1 MIDYNTRLLYMMK
14 VVGALSMRYRF
25 RMKDTVDGDILLRSV
40 QSAMKRYPYLK
51 KKIAVDNGTFVLQDN
66 PLPVPVMKTSYPMPL
81 FGSDEMNGHLLCVDY
96 EEDCIYF
103 TLLHN
108 LGGGRGLLRW
118 CLTVLYQ
125 YVTDRYGTEP
135 GWEGVRK
142 PYEPC
147 GPGEELIQPFDKI
160 PDDTPVLWPG
170 FSPVI
175 KPILPSALENGL
187 KGGGEE
193 GFFRTTVTLDEDR
206 VIERVKACK
215 SSPAVW
221 FAVIY
226 YRAIVSCLKEVP
238 DYIDMG
244 IACDVSDRY
253 GISESMSLVTK
264 FLHFVISGEDSK
276 LDTEALCMKG
286 RSMIKEQKDPG
297 ATDRLL
303 IKERDTLT
311 EMDKLPTLE
320 EKIQFYIKNSMI
332 ADMVPSAL
340 VSYVG
345 KLDVPGMESYVADLI
360 LDSVSNRS
368 GTVIFAQNGR
378 FFVSVLHG
386 SENAP
391 VIDAYL
397 EELEKEG
404 IKAEAVE
411 KNRKQNNIGVVFP

>member
-14 VVGALSMRYRF
+14 VVGALSMRCRF
-25 RMKDTVDGDILLRSV
+25 RMKDTVDGDILQRSV

-51 KKIAVDNGTFVLQDN
+51 KRIAVDNGTFVLEDN
-66 PLPVPVMKTSYPMPL
+66 PLPVPVMKTSYPMPS

-96 EEDCIYF
+96 EDDCIYF

-125 YVTDRYGTEP
+125 YVTDRYGEEP
-135 GWEGVRK
+135 AWKGVRK
-142 PYEPC
+142 PYKPC
-147 GPGEELIQPFDKI
+147 MPGEELIQPFDKI

-170 FSPVI
+170 VSPEI
-175 KPILPSALENGL
+175 KPIRPSVLENGL
-187 KGGGEE
+187 QGSGEE
-193 GFFRTTVTLDEDR
+193 GFFRTTITLKEES

-215 SSPAVW
+215 ASPAVW

-226 YRAIVSCLKEVP
+226 YRAIVSCLKDVP
-238 DYIDMG
+238 EYIDMG
-244 IACDVSDRY
+244 IVCDVSDRY

-264 FLHFVISGEDSK
+264 FLHFVISKEDRT
-276 LDTEALCMKG
+276 LDTEALCSKG

-303 IKERDTLT
+303 KKEQDTLT

-320 EKIQFYIKNSMI
+320 EKTQFYIKNSMI

-345 KLDVPGMESYVADLI
+345 RLDVPGIERYVRDLI
-360 LDSVSNRS
+360 PDSVSNKS
-368 GTVIFAQNGR
+368 GTGIFAQNGR
-378 FFVSVLHG
+378 FFVSLLHG
-386 SENAP
+386 NENAP
-391 VIDAYL
+391 VIDAYIK
-397 EELEKEG
+397 ELEKEG
-404 IKAEAVE
+404 LHVEAVE

>member
-1 MIDYNTRLLYMMK
+1 MIDYNTRLLYLMK
-14 VVGALSMRYRF
+14 AVGALSMRYRF
-25 RMKDTVDGDILLRSV
+25 RMKDSVDGDILQRAV
-40 QSAMKRYPYLK
+40 QSAMQRYPYLK
-51 KKIAVDNGTFVLQDN
+51 KRIRVNNGTFVLEDN
-66 PLPVPVMKTSYPMPL
+66 PLPVPVMKTSYPMPS

-96 EEDCIYF
+96 EDDCIYF

-125 YVTDRYGTEP
+125 YVMDRYGEEP

-142 PYEPC
+142 PYKPC
-147 GPGEELIQPFDKI
+147 MPGEELIQPFDKI

-170 FSPVI
+170 FSPEI
-175 KPILPSALENGL
+175 KPILPSVLENGL
-187 KGGGEE
+187 KGSGEE
-193 GFFRTTVTLDEDR
+193 GFFRTTITLKEDR

-215 SSPAVW
+215 ASPAVW

-226 YRAIVSCLKEVP
+226 YRAVVSCLKDVP
-238 DYIDMG
+238 EYIDMG

-264 FLHFVISGEDSK
+264 FLHFVISKEDRE
-276 LDTEALCMKG
+276 LDTEALCSKG
-286 RSMIKEQKDPG
+286 RSMIKEQRDPG

-303 IKERDTLT
+303 KKERDTLT

-320 EKIQFYIKNSMI
+320 EKIQFYFKNSMI

-345 KLDVPGMESYVADLI
+345 KLDVPGIERYVEDLI

-378 FFVSVLHG
+378 FSVSVLHG
-386 SENAP
+386 DENSP
-391 VIDAYL
+391 VIDAYIR
-397 EELEKEG
+397 ELEKEG
-404 IKAEAVE
+404 LNVEAIE

>member
-1 MIDYNTRLLYMMK
+1 MMK

-51 KKIAVDNGTFVLQDN
+51 KKIVLDNDTFVLRDN
-66 PLPVPVMKTSYPMPL
+66 PLPVPVMKTSYPMPS
-81 FGSDEMNGHLLCVDY
+81 FGSDEMNGHLLCVDF
-96 EEDCIYF
+96 EDDCIYF

-125 YVTDRYGTEP
+125 YVTDRYGEEP
-135 GWEGVRK
+135 VWEGVRK
-142 PYEPC
+142 PYQPC
-147 GPGEELIQPFDKI
+147 EPGEELIQPFDKI
-160 PDDTPVLWPG
+160 PDDTPVFWQG
-170 FSPVI
+170 FSPDI
-175 KPILPSALENGL
+175 RPILPSALESGL
-187 KGGGEE
+187 QGTGEE
-193 GFFRTTVTLDEDR
+193 GFFRTTITLDEDR
-206 VIERVKACK
+206 VMERIKACK
-215 SSPAVW
+215 ASPAVW

-226 YRAIVSCLKEVP
+226 YRAIVSCLKDVP
-238 DYIDMG
+238 EYINMG

-264 FLHFVISGEDSK
+264 FLHFVISKEDRK
-276 LDTEALCMKG
+276 LDTEALCSKG

-303 IKERDTLT
+303 KKEQDTLT
-311 EMDKLPTLE
+311 EMDKLPTLD
-320 EKIQFYIKNSMI
+320 EKIQFYFKNSMI

-345 KLDVPGMESYVADLI
+345 RLDVPGIERYVEDLI
-360 LDSVSNRS
+360 LDSVSNKS

-378 FFVSVLHG
+378 FSVSLLHG
-386 SENAP
+386 NENAP
-391 VIDAYL
+391 VIDAYIK
-397 EELEKEG
+397 ELEKEG
-404 IKAEAVE
+404 LNVETIE
-411 KNRKQNNIGVVFP
+411 KNKKQNNIGVVFP

>member
-1 MIDYNTRLLYMMK
+1 MK

-51 KKIAVDNGTFVLQDN
+51 KKIVLDNDTFVLRDN
-66 PLPVPVMKTSYPMPL
+66 PLPVPVMKTSYPMPS
-81 FGSDEMNGHLLCVDY
+81 FGSDEMNGHLLCVDF
-96 EEDCIYF
+96 EDDCIYF

-125 YVTDRYGTEP
+125 YVMDRYGEEP
-135 GWEGVRK
+135 VWEGVRK
-142 PYEPC
+142 PYQPC
-147 GPGEELIQPFDKI
+147 EPGEELIQPFDKI
-160 PDDTPVLWPG
+160 PDDTPVFWQG
-170 FSPVI
+170 FSPDI
-175 KPILPSALENGL
+175 RPILPSALESGL
-187 KGGGEE
+187 QGTGEE
-193 GFFRTTVTLDEDR
+193 GFFRTTITLDEDR
-206 VIERVKACK
+206 VMERIKACK
-215 SSPAVW
+215 ASPAVW

-226 YRAIVSCLKEVP
+226 YRAIVSCLKDVP
-238 DYIDMG
+238 EYINMG

-264 FLHFVISGEDSK
+264 FLHFVISKEDRK
-276 LDTEALCMKG
+276 LDTEALCSKG

-303 IKERDTLT
+303 KKEQDTLT
-311 EMDKLPTLE
+311 EMDKLPTLD
-320 EKIQFYIKNSMI
+320 EKIQFYFKNSMI

-345 KLDVPGMESYVADLI
+345 RLDVPGIERYVEDLI
-360 LDSVSNRS
+360 LDSVSNKS

-378 FFVSVLHG
+378 FSVSLLHG
-386 SENAP
+386 NENAP
-391 VIDAYL
+391 VIDAYIR
-397 EELEKEG
+397 ELEKEG
-404 IKAEAVE
+404 LNVETIE
-411 KNRKQNNIGVVFP
+411 KNKKQNNIGVVFP